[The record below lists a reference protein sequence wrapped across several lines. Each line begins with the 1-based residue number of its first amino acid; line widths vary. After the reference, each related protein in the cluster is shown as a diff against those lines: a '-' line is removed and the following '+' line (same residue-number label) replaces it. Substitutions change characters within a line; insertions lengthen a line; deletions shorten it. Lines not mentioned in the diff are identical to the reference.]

1 MIATI
6 KTPTTSNIM
15 FKETFDEL
23 EKFFNIDNYYRN
35 YNNSI
40 YKTNFS
46 ESENNFI
53 LEILTPGIK
62 KDEIKI
68 SVESQKLKI
77 EIEANEQKNL
87 EKNQYTLKE
96 FEIKSFNKIYSL
108 PKTSDLENIY
118 SKYIDGI
125 LYVYIPKKDNKDNKK
140 ITISVE

>member
-1 MIATI
+1 MIKTI
-6 KTPTTSNIM
+6 KTPAISNII

-23 EKFFNIDNYYRN
+23 EKFFNIENYSN

-46 ESENNFI
+46 ENENNFI

-62 KDEIKI
+62 KDEINI
-68 SVESQKLKI
+68 SVEGQKLKI
-77 EIEANEQKNL
+77 EIETNEQKTL

-108 PKTSDLENIY
+108 PKNSDLENIS
-118 SKYIDGI
+118 SKYVDGI
-125 LYVYIPKKDNKDNKK
+125 LYIYILKKENKDNKK
-140 ITISVE
+140 IKISID